1 LTPVFRTEQRRHR
14 DTPIPDYSGG
24 PMGPAPER
32 EGDMAKVIETMDSTM
47 LTVEMGVG
55 AGRANNRD
63 DVTLVQYL
71 LNLYF
76 QHPNQARVRQLGGTA
91 ASRKL
96 VVDGIIGPRT
106 NAAILAFQNAICAT
120 DNARVICDGRVD
132 KLRNE
137 QVVVKGSDMQ
147 LYTIFELNNYAYAL
161 YLEDEDITGL
171 RFRSDFPSRLVPI
184 VNRFLPAWARW
195 NAA

>member
-1 LTPVFRTEQRRHR
+1 
-14 DTPIPDYSGG
+14 
-24 PMGPAPER
+24 
-32 EGDMAKVIETMDSTM
+32 MAKVIETSDGTM

-55 AGRANNRD
+55 PGRANNRD

-137 QVVVKGSDMQ
+137 QVVVAGSDMQ
-147 LYTIFELNNYAYAL
+147 LYTIFELNNYACAL
-161 YLEDEDITGL
+161 YLEDEDITWL
-171 RFRSDFPSRLVPI
+171 RFRSDFPSRLLPV
-184 VNRFLPAWARW
+184 VNRFLPAWAQWSRS
-195 NAA
+195 A